1 MFGEGFCGCN
11 RMRPSKILPSLFISF
26 VVLTNVCDSKAVTF
40 TGLRKTQF
48 PSSNNSQ
55 SQRHTIR
62 WLIKQTTGKE
72 DEGFWHIIAKTMDKK
87 IVERLR
93 KKRKSDPIYEQPTNR
108 REVRLLSKTG
118 FFLEVLP
125 SGKVGGNINKTK
137 YTKMEIQV
145 FSTHVKRIKSVAT
158 GKYVAISKNGKVVAK
173 DTADLETFLFEEV
186 SEHFQHLYSSIKY
199 PKSKSRLSWYLGL
212 KRRHGRRSLQGR
224 VKRAS
229 KTLAGDSA
237 THFSI
242 FY

>member
-1 MFGEGFCGCN
+1 M
-11 RMRPSKILPSLFISF
+11 
-26 VVLTNVCDSKAVTF
+26 LTNVCDSKAVTF

-137 YTKMEIQV
+137 YSKFFFCCFAV
-145 FSTHVKRIKSVAT
+145 IK
-158 GKYVAISKNGKVVAK
+158 
-173 DTADLETFLFEEV
+173 F
-186 SEHFQHLYSSIKY
+186 LYSPGLIQNLFTLFLDKNQYNLTQNHNSSFILILLIKFSLLNF
-199 PKSKSRLSWYLGL
+199 SKIY
-212 KRRHGRRSLQGR
+212 
-224 VKRAS
+224 V
-229 KTLAGDSA
+229 
-237 THFSI
+237 
-242 FY
+242 YM